1 MHEKM
6 REVKKYSW
14 HYTFNFYQQP
24 SKAFYTD
31 TSHQYPKKEV
41 EIYWILSMDYGNN
54 KTALNKLKYIKY
66 EDIKGSFEISIK

>member
-24 SKAFYTD
+24 SKAFYAD

-41 EIYWILSMDYGNN
+41 VKVVLLEKSSIYAS
-54 KTALNKLKYIKY
+54 YIGGKV
-66 EDIKGSFEISIK
+66 K